1 VPLSR
6 LTTGRLSLRPPHPDD
21 ARAIYD
27 GYARD
32 PDVAR
37 YVIWRPHASIDDT
50 CDFLESFVAAGERD
64 GDHPWII
71 ALADGTLIGAM
82 HLRAQ
87 PPRAE
92 LGFNIA
98 KPYWNRG
105 YATEAV
111 RAVTDF
117 AFTLPGIERVQAVCH
132 VDNAASARVLHKAG
146 MRREGRLSRYMTFP
160 NLGAEAQ
167 DVWMYA
173 VAIGAGGSAQPLSP
187 EGRSRS

>member
-6 LTTGRLSLRPPHPDD
+6 LTTDRLHLRPPRPDD
-21 ARAIYD
+21 AQAIYD

-37 YVIWRPHASIDDT
+37 YVIWRPHASIEET
-50 CDFLESFVAAGERD
+50 HDFLRTFIAAGARD
-64 GDHPWII
+64 GDYPWII
-71 ALADGTLIGAM
+71 ALTDGTVIGAM
-82 HLRAQ
+82 HLRVQ
-87 PPRAE
+87 RPRAD

-146 MRREGRLSRYMTFP
+146 MDREGRLRRYMTFP
-160 NLGAEAQ
+160 NLGGGAQ
-167 DVWMYA
+167 DVWMHA
-173 VAIGAGGSAQPLSP
+173 VAIDDARGARPMSR